1 MDKDTLKGGIMWR
14 KAIILVVSGCFVWGL
29 SLYADKDVT
38 DEVGRIALIGT
49 TIGQPSIAKNATDVK
64 GLGVSKRFVR
74 SKAET
79 VIFGPEDFS
88 TWLPEGWDTIINNTE
103 WTGTHPC
110 TWGQFTD
117 YYHSEP
123 ACAGLWWSWSDQD
136 EWLISPEI
144 PLTGAASG
152 IYVLRFWTYGYE
164 GSTYGDHYWVEIST
178 DHGATWTP
186 VFDLVDLPGNAWNEW
201 DYPYEINLSEYAG
214 DTIMFAFHA
223 WAIGGLWYVWMV
235 DDPEIFYPSDYDVAV
250 VTINSPAG
258 YVQPDMTVTP
268 SVTVQNLG
276 GMTVTFDVGF
286 EIYDAEDNQIYSST
300 ATVTD
305 LAYGETQEV
314 TFAPDWTPPAEG
326 NYTAVAYTMLEG
338 DEDPTNDTLTAPFE
352 VTTMWVDTL
361 FYDDGTVA
369 NAGAFYDEGNGFG
382 YKFTP
387 EAGQYPVQ
395 VNGVLLYFYE
405 GWPDPGGD
413 RFRVM
418 ICDDDGPDG
427 APGTKVYVSPVISGA
442 TTGAWNYVDLSAQY
456 IGFEDGSFYV
466 FYIQVGDYPNC
477 LGLCADGAI
486 NTPYGCAWEYFAD
499 GDSFAVD
506 DLSSWIRGDWLLR
519 AEIVP
524 YSPPPI
530 EVAMHDIIA
539 PVGMFELGETFVP
552 MVKIRNIGTETVS
565 PTCGFV
571 IPDIYSEEV
580 TVTVEGGEIVEV
592 TFPEG
597 TFEAAGTYY
606 PYAYVYVEGD
616 ENPANDTMY
625 GEPVVVLPPLGYEE
639 GFEAAVIPPPAWQQ
653 YILGA
658 PESPGWQVYTG
669 TEDWTWVETPPIE
682 GGYAIG
688 HNDDDLSY
696 SAEDWLVTPLLDI
709 SAGARLTFYH
719 MTYYAPSWT
728 EYRGVWV
735 STGARDPSAGDYVEV
750 LDMSGMAS
758 DEEWSLVDVD
768 LSPYEGQSAY
778 VGFKYVGDWA
788 DEWFIDGVKGYG
800 LTIGEMPWD
809 VSIPT
814 PEIEGVEAATEGAAV
829 SMGVQVYNSSMSPEP
844 TDLRAIMRV
853 VYGPTG
859 AIVFNDFRDVTVDP
873 GESRTVYFDEWVP
886 IQPGNYIGNVVLQTG
901 MDPNLS
907 NNMLVDTFTVAAKL
921 GVSELPTTYDLTVK
935 TLNIGAVRFNYAL
948 PKASNIELTIYDAM
962 GRIVHG
968 VSKMEDAGYGDITV
982 QLDSGVYF
990 YHYVGGEYTRSGK
1003 IIIFK

>member
-1 MDKDTLKGGIMWR
+1 
-14 KAIILVVSGCFVWGL
+14 
-29 SLYADKDVT
+29 
-38 DEVGRIALIGT
+38 
-49 TIGQPSIAKNATDVK
+49 
-64 GLGVSKRFVR
+64 
-74 SKAET
+74 
-79 VIFGPEDFS
+79 
-88 TWLPEGWDTIINNTE
+88 
-103 WTGTHPC
+103 
-110 TWGQFTD
+110 
-117 YYHSEP
+117 
-123 ACAGLWWSWSDQD
+123 
-136 EWLISPEI
+136 
-144 PLTGAASG
+144 
-152 IYVLRFWTYGYE
+152 
-164 GSTYGDHYWVEIST
+164 
-178 DHGATWTP
+178 
-186 VFDLVDLPGNAWNEW
+186 VFDLADLPGNAWNEW
-201 DYPYEINLSEYAG
+201 DYPYEIDLSEYAG

-223 WAIGGLWYVWMV
+223 WAIGGLWYAWMV

-258 YVQPDMTVTP
+258 YVQPDMAVTP

-442 TTGAWNYVDLSAQY
+442 TTGAWNYVDLSGQY

-506 DLSSWIRGDWLLR
+506 DLSWIGGDWLLR

-524 YSPPPI
+524 YSPPAI

-539 PVGMFELGETFVP
+539 PVGMYELGETFVP

-580 TVTVEGGEIVEV
+580 TVTVAGGEIVEV

-597 TFEAAGTYY
+597 TFETAGTYY

-653 YILGA
+653 YILGD
-658 PESPGWQVYTG
+658 PTSPGWQVYTG
-669 TEDWTWVETPPIE
+669 TEDWTGVETPPIE
-682 GGYAIG
+682 GSYAVG
-688 HNDDDLSY
+688 HNDDDLST
-696 SAEDWLVTPLLDI
+696 SAEDWLVTPLLNVD
-709 SAGARLTFYH
+709 AGARLTFYH
-719 MTYYAPSWT
+719 MTNYAPSWT

-735 STGARDPSAGDYVEV
+735 STGSRDPADGDYVEV

-768 LSPYEGQSAY
+768 LSPYEGQSVY

-814 PEIEGVEAATEGAAV
+814 PEIEGVEAATEGTAI
-829 SMGVQVYNSSMSPEP
+829 SMGVEVYNSSMSPEP
-844 TDLRAIMRV
+844 TDLRVVMRV
-853 VYGPTG
+853 VYEPTG
-859 AIVFNDFRDVTVDP
+859 AIVFNDFRDVTIDP

-886 IQPGNYIGNVVLQTG
+886 IQPGNYIGNVVLQTEA
-901 MDPNLS
+901 DPNLS
-907 NNMLVDTFTVAAKL
+907 NNMLVDTFNVAAKL
-921 GVSELPTTYDLTVK
+921 GVAELPNRYEINVK
-935 TLNIGAVRFNYAL
+935 TVNMGQVRFSYAL
-948 PKASNIELTIYDAM
+948 PNAGDVQLTIHDAM
-962 GRIVHG
+962 GRKVYELTQY
-968 VSKMEDAGYGDITV
+968 MDAGYGEIGV
-982 QLDSGVYF
+982 ELNSGIYF
-990 YHYVGGEYTRSGK
+990 YRYVAGKYVKAGK
-1003 IIIFK
+1003 IIVLE

>member
-1 MDKDTLKGGIMWR
+1 MDKDTLKGGNMWR

-38 DEVGRIALIGT
+38 GEVDRIALIGT

-123 ACAGLWWSWSDQD
+123 ACAGLWWSYSDQD
-136 EWLISPEI
+136 EWLISPEV

-186 VFDLVDLPGNAWNEW
+186 VFDLADLPGNAWNEW
-201 DYPYEINLSEYAG
+201 DYPYEIDLSEYAG

-223 WAIGGLWYVWMV
+223 WAIGGLWYAWMV

-258 YVQPDMTVTP
+258 YVQPDMAVTP

-506 DLSSWIRGDWLLR
+506 DLSWIGGDWLLR

-524 YSPPPI
+524 YSPPAI

-539 PVGMFELGETFVP
+539 PVGMYELGETFVP

-580 TVTVEGGEIVEV
+580 TVTVAGGEIVEV

-597 TFEAAGTYY
+597 TFETAGTYY

-653 YILGA
+653 YILGD
-658 PESPGWQVYTG
+658 PTSPGWQVYTG
-669 TEDWTWVETPPIE
+669 TEDWTGVETPPIE
-682 GGYAIG
+682 GSYAVG
-688 HNDDDLSY
+688 HNDDDLST
-696 SAEDWLVTPLLDI
+696 SAEDWLVTPLLNVD
-709 SAGARLTFYH
+709 AGARLTFYH
-719 MTYYAPSWT
+719 MTNYAPSWT

-735 STGARDPSAGDYVEV
+735 STGSRDPADGDYVEV

-768 LSPYEGQSAY
+768 LSPYEGQSVY

-814 PEIEGVEAATEGAAV
+814 PEIEGVEAATEGTAI
-829 SMGVQVYNSSMSPEP
+829 SMGVEVYNSSMSPEP
-844 TDLRAIMRV
+844 TDLRVVMRV
-853 VYGPTG
+853 VYEPTG
-859 AIVFNDFRDVTVDP
+859 AIVFNDFRDVTIDP

-886 IQPGNYIGNVVLQTG
+886 IQPGNYIGNVVLQTEA
-901 MDPNLS
+901 DPNLS
-907 NNMLVDTFTVAAKL
+907 NNMLVDTFNVAAKL
-921 GVSELPTTYDLTVK
+921 GVAELPNRYEINVK
-935 TLNIGAVRFNYAL
+935 TVNMGQVRFSYAL
-948 PKASNIELTIYDAM
+948 PNAGDVQLTIHDAM
-962 GRIVHG
+962 GRKVYELTQY
-968 VSKMEDAGYGDITV
+968 MDAGYGEIGV
-982 QLDSGVYF
+982 ELNSGIYF
-990 YHYVGGEYTRSGK
+990 YRYVAGKYVKAGK
-1003 IIIFK
+1003 IIVLE